1 MILKGY
7 THRPWDSFT
16 QTDDRIVTGAN
27 PASAEATAVA
37 AVKAFESLT
46 KIPRMDHDY
55 KGDGTAYRDSSQ
67 NALDQ

>member
-1 MILKGY
+1 VS
-7 THRPWDSFT
+7 RPWDSFT

-37 AVKAFESLT
+37 AVKAFEELT

-55 KGDGTAYRDSSQ
+55 KGGGTNYREKGQ
-67 NALDQ
+67 NALDV

>member
-1 MILKGY
+1 M
-7 THRPWDSFT
+7 
-16 QTDDRIVTGAN
+16 TGAN

-37 AVKAFESLT
+37 ALEAFKALE

-55 KGDGTAYRDSSQ
+55 KGDGTSYREKSQ